1 MADNQL
7 ATVEFGRAL
16 KNKQEVVHQS
26 LIATTAN
33 IIGTSFKGPAFIPQ
47 KLFGPSTIGDTQVYN
62 TLNNTLGEDRQNRF
76 EHLYDTFTCNA
87 DSDAYLAAST
97 WLANG
102 KNYASFT
109 RVLGVGTNSR
119 DPITQKM
126 LGSGFNASKNISSGT
141 LDHTRS
147 RYLNA
152 VDAGDPGS
160 VGFLFRTITEKSKR
174 DASVDAKYIDITTV
188 DYLNE
193 LGHYIDATG
202 SDSSKDIEDS
212 NLLTDVYIFASG
224 VLPSLTTTKST
235 EFSSDAATFDNIGDH
250 ALTDILDS
258 WSEVF
263 INLEGFKPRFLEE
276 RSNGVITKNIN
287 YYKPSNDDDVKDN
300 FVFLAQITEEEEDK
314 KTKKQASLFNRVSN
328 KFSERF
334 FEKGYFNYASF
345 DFNGIEDLDEYS
357 STKILVTKDY
367 NTLTEAQKSSV
378 PDYNSWESEYTTA
391 RTPWVTSQPVNRN
404 NFGSVDNDD
413 NRIDIHEKVVNL
425 FRFWSLDD
433 GEVGNRFRVKINITK
448 RGDTNNSGPDINVS
462 YAKFDLYI
470 FEYDPS
476 VNNFIDPVSKVI
488 GPVEVFEDLDLNPDS
503 SDYIGRQVGTK
514 HRYYDLDAGK
524 IIEKGLYE
532 NRSQYLRVEIN
543 SKIDEKLRSA
553 QYSLLPSGFRS
564 YPHIKFAKDA
574 FLHYSPEGAV
584 TKGINLNNTF
594 DAEKVYQLPP
604 HYNLSYYVDKPL
616 GLNNSILNNWGITF
630 TGSKISNDKHERR
643 FNSDDNTD
651 AGEAWKHISPH
662 YYYSKYFLS
671 GITNEYSYKNI
682 WVEEDNYLNSFFH
695 LEKIYVTTELKTGAS
710 TLSIKDIRNSV
721 SQHEVRYKH
730 SGRPTNNVDD
740 IRYLNL
746 SDDICWEADTND
758 LVLSL
763 KNKLSFDFF
772 TFGGFDGVD
781 LRDSD
786 KKNLRNDSIV
796 REIYDENEDLATT
809 TSYELGIDI
818 ATDYSNCAG
827 DILVVP
833 GIKEERIIRK
843 CIQICEN
850 DRRHFYIA
858 DISGAASNT
867 LIQFNDA
874 RDLDQDDDGTF
885 GEESGDQLADY
896 TLQTSRGVM
905 GKQYIVSNDLSYT
918 LDRSSLVEDTRFRL
932 TEVNNPKFGDDITY
946 YNYKSVL
953 DKQYSNIIS
962 SWNGLDITSRYIL
975 PVLGDL
981 ELSNTADNTKRH
993 VKPEIFYLGRIA
1005 QTINPRENLTS
1016 SNIVPINLSNSAPT
1030 YSLINNVYHL
1040 ANDEDF
1046 EKNTKELKASGIN
1059 IIYKDTSADPVK
1071 LLSQSTP
1078 YEIRGSVFRD
1088 QGVVRTIQDIKKR
1101 VKFDLFTNERLV
1113 RGGVLFSQN
1122 ASLENLYSKIEIQL
1136 NNLLSTFVEERLING
1151 FYVRIQKATDDKT
1164 MLDMQ
1169 NYIIRG
1175 DIILQM
1181 NSSDTITLA
1190 LDDLLNDLSLLSD
1203 PASDVILMPSI

>member
-1 MADNQL
+1 M
-7 ATVEFGRAL
+7 
-16 KNKQEVVHQS
+16 
-26 LIATTAN
+26 
-33 IIGTSFKGPAFIPQ
+33 
-47 KLFGPSTIGDTQVYN
+47 
-62 TLNNTLGEDRQNRF
+62 
-76 EHLYDTFTCNA
+76 
-87 DSDAYLAAST
+87 
-97 WLANG
+97 
-102 KNYASFT
+102 
-109 RVLGVGTNSR
+109 
-119 DPITQKM
+119 
-126 LGSGFNASKNISSGT
+126 
-141 LDHTRS
+141 
-147 RYLNA
+147 
-152 VDAGDPGS
+152 
-160 VGFLFRTITEKSKR
+160 
-174 DASVDAKYIDITTV
+174 
-188 DYLNE
+188 
-193 LGHYIDATG
+193 
-202 SDSSKDIEDS
+202 
-212 NLLTDVYIFASG
+212 
-224 VLPSLTTTKST
+224 
-235 EFSSDAATFDNIGDH
+235 
-250 ALTDILDS
+250 
-258 WSEVF
+258 
-263 INLEGFKPRFLEE
+263 
-276 RSNGVITKNIN
+276 
-287 YYKPSNDDDVKDN
+287 
-300 FVFLAQITEEEEDK
+300 
-314 KTKKQASLFNRVSN
+314 
-328 KFSERF
+328 
-334 FEKGYFNYASF
+334 
-345 DFNGIEDLDEYS
+345 
-357 STKILVTKDY
+357 
-367 NTLTEAQKSSV
+367 TEAQKSSV

-476 VNNFIDPVSKVI
+476 VNTFIDPVSKVI
-488 GPVEVFEDLDLNPDS
+488 GSVEVFEDLDLNPDS
-503 SDYIGRQVGTK
+503 RDYIGRQVGTK

-543 SKIDEKLRSA
+543 SKIDEKLHST

-574 FLHYSPEGAV
+574 FLHYGTGNDAI
-584 TKGINLNNTF
+584 KGINLDDTF
-594 DAEKVYQLPP
+594 DTKKVYQLPP
-604 HYNLSYYVDKPL
+604 HYNLNYYVDKPL

-630 TGSKISNDKHERR
+630 TGSKISSGKHERR
-643 FNSDDNTD
+643 FDSDGGPDI
-651 AGEAWKHISPH
+651 GEASQHISPH

-671 GITNEYSYKNI
+671 GITNEYSYRNI

-695 LEKIYVTTELKTGAS
+695 LEKIYVTTETKDGAPAP
-710 TLSIKDIRNSV
+710 SIKEISNIA

-730 SGRPTNNVDD
+730 SGRPTNNVAG

-867 LIQFNDA
+867 LIQFDDA
-874 RDLDQDDDGTF
+874 RDLDQDDNGEF
-885 GEESGDQLADY
+885 GEQSGDQLADY

-905 GKQYIVSNDLSYT
+905 GKQYIVSNDLGNPDVSA
-918 LDRSSLVEDTRFRL
+918 LIEDTRFRL

-953 DKQYSNIIS
+953 DKQYNNIIS

-1088 QGVVRTIQDIKKR
+1088 QGVVRTIQNIKKR

-1122 ASLENLYSKIEIQL
+1122 ASLENLYSKLEIQL

-1203 PASDVILMPSI
+1203 PASDAILMPSI